1 MQSKNNQ
8 STIFTT
14 SDLNTASVLLAFE
27 VPLESINRSN
37 PKKVSFTFGPRL
49 MVNDLV
55 QQYRKQWDL
64 FDRSLAH
71 ASSLTPTTC
80 TMLTSMALSLEKRT

>member
-55 QQYRKQWDL
+55 QQYRTRKLLIEPTEL
-64 FDRSLAH
+64 FNAQRNLKNLIFA
-71 ASSLTPTTC
+71 
-80 TMLTSMALSLEKRT
+80 E